1 MLLMSNKI
9 LWQSVFH
16 VHSPLKFNATEIP
29 WHGNQFCAHWAATA
43 EWGRA
48 SISTSLHN
56 MAFQIASLKMEMCAK
71 AHHTSLN
78 AGKLLETSTKPALR
92 MTSFRSSNE
101 MLHIWMLLVNLF
113 FFIALINTVVP
124 LFDSSNLRR
133 SYSDCLQYKNIRS
146 KPRHTEN
153 ESITFIIWNFSPP
166 FSLSI
171 DAKTAWVGVIW
182 LAYSLIYCSI
192 ELFVKR
198 KPQIQRNKSIKPKKK
213 NIIPSCWLLAANIKH
228 L

>member
-113 FFIALINTVVP
+113 FLLHLLIQWCRFLTPQTLDALTLIA
-124 LFDSSNLRR
+124 
-133 SYSDCLQYKNIRS
+133 C
-146 KPRHTEN
+146 
-153 ESITFIIWNFSPP
+153 
-166 FSLSI
+166 
-171 DAKTAWVGVIW
+171 
-182 LAYSLIYCSI
+182 
-192 ELFVKR
+192 
-198 KPQIQRNKSIKPKKK
+198 
-213 NIIPSCWLLAANIKH
+213 NIKIFVPNH
-228 L
+228 VIPKMKV

>member
-1 MLLMSNKI
+1 MLENCS
-9 LWQSVFH
+9 
-16 VHSPLKFNATEIP
+16 
-29 WHGNQFCAHWAATA
+29 
-43 EWGRA
+43 
-48 SISTSLHN
+48 
-56 MAFQIASLKMEMCAK
+56 
-71 AHHTSLN
+71 
-78 AGKLLETSTKPALR
+78 KPAP
-92 MTSFRSSNE
+92 TSVAYDVISFE
-101 MLHIWMLLVNLF
+101 QWDAPYLDATCEFI

-153 ESITFIIWNFSPP
+153 ESITFIIWKFSPP

-171 DAKTAWVGVIW
+171 DATIAWVGVIW

-198 KPQIQRNKSIKPKKK
+198 KPQIQRNKSIKPNKK
-213 NIIPSCWLLAANIKH
+213 NIIPSCWLLAANMKH